1 MGTGYTRNDTA
12 NNIADGNVINAAD
25 FDGEFDAIVTAFS
38 TSGHTHDGTSAEGG
52 AITKIGPAQD
62 ITVSASVVTP
72 KTNNTL
78 DLGSLSSQFKD
89 IYIDGSAYID
99 GLAEDIL
106 VATDKKVLFR
116 DSAIYIHSSTDG
128 QLDIVADTEVQIA
141 ATTIDI
147 NGNVDIS
154 GSLSVGSFSITE
166 IDSASNLT
174 LDAES
179 DIILDANDAD
189 VLFKDNG
196 TQYGALT
203 NNSGNL
209 IIKSGSTTALT
220 FSGANVT
227 AAGTITGS
235 LSGNASTA
243 TALETARTI
252 AGQSFDGTANITI
265 ASTDLSNTSN
275 ITLNNASQTLTNK
288 TLTTPIIE
296 EIDGSSITLDSSGD
310 ITLDAGGADILL
322 KDDGTTFGGLTN
334 SSGQLV
340 IKSGST
346 PTSSLTFN
354 DANITAEGNLT
365 VGGNLIVSGTTTT
378 VNSTIVNLNDHNII
392 LDSGN
397 STSAVINGAGITIE
411 GGSGDDAT
419 FTYNTS
425 GPKFE
430 LKLGSSHED
439 LQVDGLI
446 AASLDISGNADID
459 GTLEADVITVNGTA
473 LDEFI
478 SDTVGAMVS
487 SNTETGISV
496 TYADGDNTL
505 DFALSTAQTSIESIK
520 NTSLVIGRDND
531 NLIKFSTDN
540 QIIFEVDGGDNVI
553 FKSSGEI
560 EASSLDISGDV
571 DIDGTL
577 ETDALSINGTT
588 VNSTAAELN
597 IMDGGTSASS
607 TTLVAADRV
616 VTNDD
621 GTMKQVAI
629 SDFQTYFQNNLTLN
643 GSSGVT
649 TVGALNS
656 GSITT
661 GFGNIDNGS
670 SNITTGGLLKLDV
683 DADADDLTGDS
694 ATGRLTLGA
703 GEDLNLYH
711 GGTNSYIV
719 NDTGDLYIDTAGDLY
734 FDSAGNETRFLFG
747 GTQVGLVRNSSSDFV
762 IQSSVSNKD
771 IIFNGNMGGSVSTA
785 FTLDMSNNGR
795 AIFNEDLDLQSD
807 SSVLRFGEH
816 GEIRFKHNH
825 NTGLD
830 FIHQTADTSGPNLNF
845 ISKNTTVT
853 DTNVL
858 GSITFQADS
867 EASGS
872 DAILQSA
879 GIFVLAEGAFT
890 STANPTRFVFSTS
903 ASEAAS
909 GSDSSATVI
918 QSDGDVSIGNNLT
931 VGGDLSVLTS
941 GLTTATTANIGT
953 SASVGADLTVG
964 DDIIL
969 DSDSSS
975 IQFGD
980 DQDVLLS
987 HIHNQGLSL
996 IAPGSS
1002 AHTPILTLS
1011 TSSTS
1016 DDTFP
1021 ILRLQSSE
1029 NNVSANEPI
1038 GSIQFKAT
1046 DASGTDAELVSAG
1059 IHAIGETNFTATANP
1074 TKLVFTTGVSES
1086 ADHDATAKMTLSS
1099 AGLLTIADDF
1109 IIKDGGTIGVTSA
1122 NDAMT
1127 VSSAGIVTFKDDIV
1141 IKDGG
1146 TIGVSSANDAMTIS
1160 SAGIVTF
1167 KDDIIIKD
1175 SGTIGS
1181 ATAPGTITIGST
1193 GKVTLTKATNGTA
1206 LELNC
1211 ADTGT
1216 LQGPNIL
1223 LNRDVTGANG
1233 DAIGGIDF
1241 GGQDDG
1247 SGNTL
1252 YAEVKAEIENASS
1265 SSETTEFYIKTFNAG
1280 SSAKRMSIKGGR
1292 TVFNIENEDVDFV
1305 VAGSSNVECIHVDSG
1320 NNGVGFFT
1328 DGRSDSKVAIDAS
1341 GATAL
1346 RTLTNGDN
1354 NLILGLNA
1362 GDAIASGGNDNVF
1375 LGDDA
1380 GTAVTTGD
1388 ENTAVGYQ
1396 AGASNQTSSGNT
1408 YIGKGAGNSA
1418 TSQQNTF
1425 VGESS
1430 GSSVTSGEKNT
1441 VLGRFNGNENGLDMR
1456 TLDNNIVLSDGDGN
1470 LRFRVTSTGAIS
1482 FGAANGSTSISA
1494 GAVGL
1499 ALNSNE
1505 GLQLLDSRTNSD
1517 SNTFRNRY
1525 YNTNGQVGGIRTSG
1539 STTFYDTSSDYRLKE
1554 NVVPVND
1561 GIEIV
1566 KQLQPKRFNYI
1577 ADPDTTMEGFIAHEL
1592 QEVVPLAAN
1601 GEKDATDENGI
1612 LPQSIDVSK
1621 IVPHLTAALKE
1632 AITKIETLETKVAA
1646 LEAE

>member
-52 AITKIGPAQD
+52 PITKIGPAQD
-62 ITVSASVVTP
+62 ITVSTSVVTP
-72 KTNNTL
+72 KTTNTL
-78 DLGSLSSQFKD
+78 DLGSSSSQFKD

-116 DSAIYIHSSTDG
+116 DSAIYINSSTDG

-154 GSLSVGSFSITE
+154 GSLSVGSFSLGE
-166 IDSASNLT
+166 IDSSGNLT

-179 DIILDANDAD
+179 DIILDANGAD

-203 NNSGNL
+203 NSSGNL

-227 AAGTITGS
+227 AAGNLTVDGNLDVTGTLDLSDSNFTNVGS
-235 LSGNASTA
+235 LQLDSISGDADTNTSITFSGSDVITVATGGTTSFTVDASQNILMNAAQKVQFRDTALTINSSTDGQLDIDADTELEITAPTVDINASTA
-243 TALETARTI
+243 VLISNDLKLDSDSAVLGFGADNDTTLTHT
-252 AGQSFDGTANITI
+252 DGTGLTLNSTNKLTFGDAASFVQQSSNGVLRIDGEATIDLNASTAVTVSNDLKLDSDAAVLGFGVDNDVTLTHVADTGLLLNGTSVIQFNDTSQNIGAPSGSKLEINAGSEVEINATTVDINGSIDLSGSLNSGSIASGFGNIDIGSSNLTATGTVSLGGTSFNDNNITNVGDI
-265 ASTDLSNTSN
+265 ALDSISADSTDIN
-275 ITLNNASQTLTNK
+275 IAVSDNSATAFTIKQ
-288 TLTTPIIE
+288 
-296 EIDGSSITLDSSGD
+296 GS
-310 ITLDAGGADILL
+310 DAYLIVDTG
-322 KDDGTTFGGLTN
+322 N
-334 SSGQLV
+334 SSESVAIGTGV
-340 IKSGST
+340 SGTAISIGHT
-346 PTSSLTFN
+346 TSETTIN
-354 DANITAEGNLT
+354 DNLT
-365 VGGNLIVSGTTTT
+365 VTGDLTVSGTTTT
-378 VNSTIVNLNDHNII
+378 VNSTTVNLNDHNIV

-439 LQVDGLI
+439 LQVDQLI

-520 NTSLVIGRDND
+520 NTSLVIGRDDD

-577 ETDALSINGTT
+577 ETDALSINGTA

-616 VTNDD
+616 VTNDN

-629 SDFQTYFQNNLTLN
+629 SDFQTYFQNNLTFGSTGT
-643 GSSGVT
+643 GSSDIV
-649 TVGALNS
+649 TVGALDS
-656 GSITT
+656 GSIST

-734 FDSAGNETRFLFG
+734 FDAAGNETRFLFG
-747 GTQVGLVRNSSSDFV
+747 GTQVGLLRNSSSDF
-762 IQSSVSNKD
+762 IMQSSVSDKD

-785 FTLDMSNNGR
+785 LTLDMSNSGR

-807 SSVLRFGEH
+807 SSVLRFGSD

-830 FIHQTADTSGPNLNF
+830 FIHQTADTTGPNLNF
-845 ISKNTTVT
+845 VSKNTTVT
-853 DTNVL
+853 NNNVL
-858 GSITFQADS
+858 GSITFQADN
-867 EASGS
+867 EGSGS
-872 DAILQSA
+872 DAVLQSA
-879 GIFVLAEGAFT
+879 GIFVVAEGTFT
-890 STANPTRFVFSTS
+890 SSANPTKFVFSTS
-903 ASEAAS
+903 ASEAAAF
-909 GSDSSATVI
+909 GDGDATVI
-918 QSDGDVSIGNNLT
+918 QSDGDVTIGKNLT
-931 VGGDLSVLTS
+931 VGGDLDVLTS
-941 GLTTATTANIGT
+941 GLTTATTAVIGT
-953 SASVGADLTVG
+953 QATVGTDLIVG
-964 DDIIL
+964 DDILL
-969 DSDSSS
+969 DSDSAI

-980 DQDVLLS
+980 DQDVFLS
-987 HIHNQGLSL
+987 HLHNTGLILTAANSD
-996 IAPGSS
+996 
-1002 AHTPILTLS
+1002 AHLPILTLK
-1011 TSSTS
+1011 TTGTS

-1021 ILRLQSSE
+1021 ILRLESSE

-1038 GSIQFKAT
+1038 GSIQFKAN

-1059 IHAIGETNFTATANP
+1059 IHAIGETNFTSSANP
-1074 TKLVFTTGVSES
+1074 TKLVFTTGESEV
-1086 ADHDATAKMTLSS
+1086 ADHTAAEKMALSS
-1099 AGLLTIADDF
+1099 SGTLTILEDVVL
-1109 IIKDGGTIGVTSA
+1109 KDGGTIGSDGA
-1122 NDAMT
+1122 
-1127 VSSAGIVTFKDDIV
+1127 DDTLV
-1141 IKDGG
+1141 L
-1146 TIGVSSANDAMTIS
+1146 S
-1160 SAGIVTF
+1160 
-1167 KDDIIIKD
+1167 
-1175 SGTIGS
+1175 
-1181 ATAPGTITIGST
+1181 GST
-1193 GKVTLTKATNGTA
+1193 AVNLGGNITLH
-1206 LELNC
+1206 
-1211 ADTGT
+1211 
-1216 LQGPNIL
+1216 
-1223 LNRDVTGANG
+1223 
-1233 DAIGGIDF
+1233 
-1241 GGQDDG
+1241 GQ
-1247 SGNTL
+1247 SHS
-1252 YAEVKAEIENASS
+1252 NASEMHFKNGS
-1265 SSETTEFYIKTFNAG
+1265 TEVM
-1280 SSAKRMSIKGGR
+1280 RIKGGNVLIG
-1292 TVFNIENEDVDFV
+1292 TTSQITTASFNPLLNVESSNNPVFFKATGGAA
-1305 VAGSSNVECIHVDSG
+1305 VAGMQSG
-1320 NNGVGFFT
+1320 GTTSAQNFLFFT
-1328 DGRSDSKVAIDAS
+1328 NQAGSAVGSIQIS
-1341 GATAL
+1341 
-1346 RTLTNGDN
+1346 NG
-1354 NLILGLNA
+1354 NA
-1362 GDAIASGGNDNVF
+1362 G
-1375 LGDDA
+1375 
-1380 GTAVTTGD
+1380 TG
-1388 ENTAVGYQ
+1388 VSY
-1396 AGASNQTSSGNT
+1396 
-1408 YIGKGAGNSA
+1408 
-1418 TSQQNTF
+1418 
-1425 VGESS
+1425 
-1430 GSSVTSGEKNT
+1430 
-1441 VLGRFNGNENGLDMR
+1441 NE
-1456 TLDNNIVLSDGDGN
+1456 T
-1470 LRFRVTSTGAIS
+1470 
-1482 FGAANGSTSISA
+1482 
-1494 GAVGL
+1494 
-1499 ALNSNE
+1499 
-1505 GLQLLDSRTNSD
+1505 
-1517 SNTFRNRY
+1517 
-1525 YNTNGQVGGIRTSG
+1525 
-1539 STTFYDTSSDYRLKE
+1539 SDYRVKE
-1554 NVVPVND
+1554 NISD
-1561 GIEIV
+1561 ISDAITRV
-1566 KQLQPKRFNYI
+1566 KQLSPRRFNFI
-1577 ADPDTTMEGFIAHEL
+1577 SQEDITVDGFIAHEA
-1592 QEVVPLAAN
+1592 QTVVPEAVT
-1601 GEKDATDENGI
+1601 GTKDQVDIDGNPVLQGI
-1612 LPQSIDVSK
+1612 DKSK
-1621 IVPHLTAALKE
+1621 LVPLLTAALQE
-1632 AITKIETLETKVAA
+1632 AISKIETLETKVAA
-1646 LEAE
+1646 LEQE